1 MSQRKSTSFSAAKV
15 ANFGVVM
22 AEMVLEMSE
31 LRKEVKRLRHHV
43 SVLSKR
49 NDRLV
54 KDGKRGAASSIASDA
69 SLSSDDEEV
78 GEEEGSRVRVV
89 RTVIG
94 EEARRKA
101 HGDGV
106 RAPWCEEEAES
117 FWREAEEKRRFGG
130 RTKWKVAELDV
141 ASSVVASSVAV
152 EEEEEVSVP
161 VVKIPSYEKG
171 GEKRRRVGECTE
183 EEEEAQA
190 VKELVAPVGPR
201 IRYGGLMRRVEEVGR
216 VVKADPRCAAGG
228 NSGHALTGV
237 SRGTDAWR
245 QSPGGSG
252 GYQLRPRIGGS
263 TFRGYGGRGRGRGVF
278 FWVIPCG
285 IGYSTVFCL
294 WFIQWGCTR

>member
-1 MSQRKSTSFSAAKV
+1 MPQQKSTSFSAAKV

-43 SVLSKR
+43 LVLSKR

-54 KDGKRGAASSIASDA
+54 KDGKSGAASSMASDA

-78 GEEEGSRVRVV
+78 GEEEGARVRVV
-89 RTVIG
+89 KTMVG

-101 HGDGV
+101 HEDGV
-106 RAPWCEEEAES
+106 PAPWCSEEAER
-117 FWREAEEKRRFGG
+117 FWREAEGERRFGG
-130 RTKWKVAELDV
+130 RTKWKVAQLDV
-141 ASSVVASSVAV
+141 AEDVVAESVAV
-152 EEEEEVSVP
+152 REEEEVSKP

-171 GEKRRRVGECTE
+171 GEKRRRVGESTE
-183 EEEEAQA
+183 DEEEAQT

-201 IRYGGLMRRVEEVGR
+201 IRYGGLLKVVGGEK
-216 VVKADPRCAAGG
+216 VFGKADPRCAAGG
-228 NSGHALTGV
+228 SSDHALSGV
-237 SRGTDAWR
+237 SGGTDAWR

-263 TFRGYGGRGRGRGVF
+263 AYRGFGGRGRGRGVYF
-278 FWVIPCG
+278 G
-285 IGYSTVFCL
+285 
-294 WFIQWGCTR
+294 

>member
-1 MSQRKSTSFSAAKV
+1 MSQRMSTSFSAAKV

-22 AEMVLEMSE
+22 AEMVLEMNE

-43 SVLSKR
+43 SVLFKR

-54 KDGKRGAASSIASDA
+54 KDSKSRAASSIASDA

-89 RTVIG
+89 KTIVG
-94 EEARRKA
+94 EEARKKA

-106 RAPWCEEEAES
+106 PEPWCEEEAEG
-117 FWREAEEKRRFGG
+117 FWREAEEKGRFGG

-152 EEEEEVSVP
+152 EEEEGVSRP
-161 VVKIPSYEKG
+161 VVRMPSYAKG
-171 GEKRRRVGECTE
+171 GEKRRRVGESTE
-183 EEEEAQA
+183 DEEEAQE

-201 IRYGGLMRRVEEVGR
+201 IRYGGLMRKVEEVSGDR
-216 VVKADPRCAAGG
+216 KVGPRFAAGG
-228 NSGHALTGV
+228 NSNHALSGV
-237 SRGTDAWR
+237 SGGTDAWR

-252 GYQLRPRIGGS
+252 GYALRPRVGGS
-263 TFRGYGGRGRGRGVF
+263 LRGYGSRGRGRGVYF
-278 FWVIPCG
+278 G
-285 IGYSTVFCL
+285 
-294 WFIQWGCTR
+294 

>member
-1 MSQRKSTSFSAAKV
+1 MSQQKSTSFSAAKV

-22 AEMVLEMSE
+22 AEMVSEMSV

-54 KDGKRGAASSIASDA
+54 KDGKSMAASSIASDA
-69 SLSSDDEEV
+69 SLSSDGEEV

-89 RTVIG
+89 KTLVG
-94 EEARRKA
+94 EEARKKV

-106 RAPWCEEEAES
+106 PEPWCGEEAEG
-117 FWREAEEKRRFGG
+117 FWREAEESGRYGG

-141 ASSVVASSVAV
+141 ASSVVAESVV
-152 EEEEEVSVP
+152 VGEEEGVSKP
-161 VVKIPSYEKG
+161 VVKMPSYEKG
-171 GEKRRRVGECTE
+171 GEKRRRVGESTE
-183 EEEEAQA
+183 DEEEAQE

-201 IRYGGLMRRVEEVGR
+201 IRYGGLLKVVGGGK
-216 VVKADPRCAAGG
+216 VFEKAGPRCAASG
-228 NSGHALTGV
+228 NSDHALSGV
-237 SRGTDAWR
+237 SGGTDAWR

-263 TFRGYGGRGRGRGVF
+263 TYRGFGGRGRGRGVYF
-278 FWVIPCG
+278 G
-285 IGYSTVFCL
+285 
-294 WFIQWGCTR
+294 

>member
-1 MSQRKSTSFSAAKV
+1 MPQQKSTSFSAAKV

-22 AEMVLEMSE
+22 AEMVLEMGE

-54 KDGKRGAASSIASDA
+54 KDGRSRAASSIASDT

-89 RTVIG
+89 KTMVG

-106 RAPWCEEEAES
+106 PAPWCGEEAER
-117 FWREAEEKRRFGG
+117 FWSEAEERGRYEG
-130 RTKWKVAELDV
+130 RTKWKVAQLDV

-152 EEEEEVSVP
+152 GEEEGVSKP
-161 VVKIPSYEKG
+161 VVKMPSYEKG
-171 GEKRRRVGECTE
+171 GEKRRRVGESTE
-183 EEEEAQA
+183 DEEEAQT

-201 IRYGGLMRRVEEVGR
+201 IRYGGLMRKVEEVAKGK
-216 VVKADPRCAAGG
+216 KAGPRFAAGG
-228 NSGHALTGV
+228 NSNHALGGV
-237 SRGTDAWR
+237 SGGTDAWR

-252 GYQLRPRIGGS
+252 GYALRPRFGGS
-263 TFRGYGGRGRGRGVF
+263 VRGFGSRGRGRG
-278 FWVIPCG
+278 
-285 IGYSTVFCL
+285 GYF
-294 WFIQWGCTR
+294 G